1 MGCRFGGSSHCH
13 RIGLGF
19 GERPVFVVA
28 ADGIV
33 RDLGCWIELGVG
45 RAAIQLNV
53 TLRVEVGL
61 KVCASVAGGGL
72 SKW

>member
-13 RIGLGF
+13 RIGLGV

-33 RDLGCWIELGVG
+33 RVLGRWIELGSG
-45 RAAIQLNV
+45 RAVIQLNV
-53 TLRVEVGL
+53 TLRIEVGL
-61 KVCASVAGGGL
+61 KVCASVADGGL

>member
-1 MGCRFGGSSHCH
+1 M
-13 RIGLGF
+13 
-19 GERPVFVVA
+19 FVVA

-33 RDLGCWIELGVG
+33 RDLGRWIELGVG
-45 RAAIQLNV
+45 CAAIQLNV

-61 KVCASVAGGGL
+61 KVCASVADGGL

>member
-1 MGCRFGGSSHCH
+1 M
-13 RIGLGF
+13 
-19 GERPVFVVA
+19 FVVA

-33 RDLGCWIELGVG
+33 RVLGCWSELGVG

-53 TLRVEVGL
+53 TLRIEVGL
-61 KVCASVAGGGL
+61 KVCASVADGGL